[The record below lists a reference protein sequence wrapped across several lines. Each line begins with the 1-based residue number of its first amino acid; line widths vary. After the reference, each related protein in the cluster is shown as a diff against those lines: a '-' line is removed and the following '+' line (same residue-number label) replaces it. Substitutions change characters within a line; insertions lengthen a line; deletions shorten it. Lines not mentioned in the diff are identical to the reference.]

1 MSDLPLAPAPAPNP
15 WLVAGGILS
24 ALAAILH
31 LAVIA
36 GGPDWYRFVG
46 AGEEMAQMAEREL
59 LRPALI
65 TVAIAAILTLWSAY
79 AFAGAGL
86 LPRLPLMKTAL
97 TAITAVYL
105 LRGLALLPLLLLRPD
120 LLDPFALWSSLIVLA
135 YGLVH
140 AIGTYRAWPTLVRP
154 RRPASR
160 LSGDLDGSGTA

>member
-1 MSDLPLAPAPAPNP
+1 MSDLPQAPALAPNP

-46 AGEEMAQMAEREL
+46 AGEEMARMAERGM

-65 TVAIAAILTLWSAY
+65 TVAIAAILAIWSAY

-86 LPRLPLMKTAL
+86 LPRLPLIRTAL
-97 TAITAVYL
+97 VAITAVYL
-105 LRGLALLPLLLLRPD
+105 LRGLALVPLALLRPALVD
-120 LLDPFALWSSLIVLA
+120 SFALWSSLIVLA
-135 YGLVH
+135 YGIVH
-140 AIGTYRAWPTLVRP
+140 AVGTWRAWP
-154 RRPASR
+154 A
-160 LSGDLDGSGTA
+160 LSGSAR

>member
-1 MSDLPLAPAPAPNP
+1 MGNP

-46 AGEEMAQMAEREL
+46 AGEEMARMAERGM

-65 TVAIAAILTLWSAY
+65 TIAIAAILAIWSAY

-86 LPRLPLMKTAL
+86 LPRLPLIRTAL
-97 TAITAVYL
+97 VAITAVYL
-105 LRGLALLPLLLLRPD
+105 IRGLALVPLALLRPALVD
-120 LLDPFALWSSLIVLA
+120 SFALWSSLIVLA
-135 YGLVH
+135 YGIVH
-140 AIGTYRAWPTLVRP
+140 AVGTYRAWPALAAAAR
-154 RRPASR
+154 
-160 LSGDLDGSGTA
+160 